1 MNPYHCS
8 GCSTINTKSIIQ
20 KKRLL
25 YSCLGLLVFL
35 SACSENKVAL
45 ETVTH
50 ADAGSYSAAI
60 SSDLNYLMTGAI
72 GGFGRVWD
80 LKQNKVL
87 FSLQH
92 QDNERGGMTAAAF
105 SESSEILVTMEQ
117 QSLARWRV
125 STGKL
130 IGYWSWPNL
139 TDIAVSANGRYALIG
154 SKDNQA
160 VYFDMQAGKMVYAFP
175 HHEKVTSVSLSKD
188 GRYALTG
195 SNDWHASLWDLKNG
209 EHLWSKNMKYKISLV
224 ELSDDGQ
231 FALANAFIGETHI
244 YTTRGDGTLLS
255 KLEDKKMT
263 LVSADFSDDGLIL
276 AAGRAAKSI
285 DIWNVTT
292 GKQNETWRPKVKHLV
307 QPDSATILAL
317 RLDANAKTLISESST
332 GIGQSWAL
340 N

>member
-1 MNPYHCS
+1 LSFSGRFFINPES
-8 GCSTINTKSIIQ
+8 IMLNKSILC
-20 KKRLL
+20 LL
-25 YSCLGLLVFL
+25 LGLLTLL
-35 SACSENKVAL
+35 SACSENKIAL
-45 ETVTH
+45 NTVTH
-50 ADAGSYSAAI
+50 ANTGSYSAAI
-60 SSDLNYLMTGAI
+60 SADLKYLMTGAI

-80 LKQNKVL
+80 LAENRVL

-92 QDNERGGMTAAAF
+92 QNGDDGGITAAAF
-105 SESSEILVTMEQ
+105 SERSEIVVTMEP

-125 STGKL
+125 SSGKL

-139 TDIAVSANGRYALIG
+139 TDIDVSADGRYALIG
-154 SKDNQA
+154 SRDNQA
-160 VYFDMQAGKMVYAFP
+160 VYFDMQEGKMLYVFP

-224 ELSDDGQ
+224 ALSDDGEY
-231 FALANAFIGETHI
+231 ALANAFIGETHI
-244 YTTRGDGTLLS
+244 YKTEGKGRLLA
-255 KLEDKKMT
+255 KLDDKKMT
-263 LVSADFSDDGLIL
+263 IVSADFSDNGRIL

-285 DIWNVTT
+285 DIWDVNT
-292 GKQNETWRPKVKHLV
+292 GKRSETWRPKVKHLV

-340 N
+340 KP